1 MRYIG
6 IDLAA
11 PQAVAC
17 VLEGGRPT
25 VVAGAAARWTGTS
38 SESPIPLL
46 THLAAEAKARLG
58 SADVGAVLAAPAYA
72 SIAER
77 RALEVACTQ
86 AGFAVARVVSA
97 TTAIGVAYTF
107 TQHPESATILTIDL
121 AADAYGLSLVEA
133 RRDVVEILAVHGGAT
148 ADPLSAARAA
158 LDRMLAE
165 FDLTPGEI
173 GQVVAAGDGL
183 RFPAAQQW
191 IHELERGRP
200 PYRALP
206 PEQLIAA
213 GAAVRAAALDG
224 AINALVREV
233 LPIDLGVVTAG
244 GQCAELVVRNTAVP
258 VGWTRTFTTTVDQ
271 QTSARIRIV
280 ESRNAFA
287 SVGELGAIVLTG
299 LLPAPAGTTEIEV
312 AVDITADGRI
322 TITARDLTTTAAQS
336 MTLPSAP
343 APPGTGGDEIVAVA
357 TTAPPA
363 AAANPAPPPRPIETV
378 GMSEPQQ
385 NLAGDQV
392 RPSAPGYQPSQQ
404 ILAAAQNHRLGRH
417 EATYPHRYFDR
428 LPTGPIIATVIVL
441 AILAI
446 GLARGGPVVLGLI
459 PFMAVVIAGWRWL
472 PTFLESPR
480 HALARFAYLPVRG
493 VGFGSRTAQLSLFE
507 HGLVVAAGS
516 RTTVFRWDTV
526 TVRQD
531 IVQHRYYGRP
541 TRLTYTFM
549 LTDPSGESFRIT
561 GRFAQPDAW
570 AKQLRQHVIE
580 AQLPR
585 AYADVSSGAEITFGP
600 LRVTATTLAAHARS
614 VHWSQVEE
622 IRVRSG
628 FLSVRV
634 AGQWLSL
641 AKIAVNAVPNYFVF
655 LALADRLRAQA
666 ASR

>member
-1 MRYIG
+1 MRYVG

-25 VVAGAAARWTGTS
+25 VVAGAPARWTGTS

-46 THLAAEAKARLG
+46 AHLAAEAKARLG

-86 AGFAVARVVSA
+86 AGFAAARVVSA
-97 TTAIGVAYTF
+97 TTAIGVACTF
-107 TQHPESATILTIDL
+107 TQRPESATMLAIDL

-148 ADPLSAARAA
+148 ADPLSAVRAT

-165 FDLTPGEI
+165 FDLTIGEI
-173 GQVVAAGDGL
+173 GQVAAAGDGL
-183 RFPAAQQW
+183 RLPAAQQW
-191 IHELERGRP
+191 IRELEQGRP

-206 PEQLIAA
+206 PEQLIAS
-213 GAAVRAAALDG
+213 GAAVQAAALDG

-287 SVGELGAIVLTG
+287 SIGELGTIVLTG

-312 AVDITADGRI
+312 SVDITADGRI
-322 TITARDLTTTAAQS
+322 TITARDLTTTAVQS

-357 TTAPPA
+357 SNPV
-363 AAANPAPPPRPIETV
+363 PAPPPRPAETV
-378 GMSEPQQ
+378 DMSEPQQ
-385 NLAGDQV
+385 NLAGDRVQS
-392 RPSAPGYQPSQQ
+392 SAPGYQPSQR
-404 ILAAAQNHRLGRH
+404 ILTAARNHQLGRH

-446 GLARGGPVVLGLI
+446 GLARGGVIVLGLI

-493 VGFGSRTAQLSLFE
+493 VGFDSRTAQLSLFE
-507 HGLVVAAGS
+507 HGAVIAAGN
-516 RTTVFRWDTV
+516 RTTVFGWDTV
-526 TVRQD
+526 TMRQD
-531 IVQHRYYGRP
+531 VVQHRYFGRP
-541 TRLTYTFM
+541 SYVTYTFK
-549 LTDPSGESFRIT
+549 LSDPSGESFRIT
-561 GRFAQPDAW
+561 GRFARPDVW
-570 AKQLRQHVIE
+570 AEQLRRHVAE
-580 AQLPR
+580 AQFPR
-585 AYADVSSGAEITFGP
+585 AYAAVSSGAELTFGP
-600 LRVTATTLAAHARS
+600 FRVTATTIAAHERS

-622 IRVRSG
+622 VDTDRG
-628 FLSVRV
+628 FVSVRA
-634 AGQWLSL
+634 AGQRL
-641 AKIAVNAVPNYFVF
+641 AKVTVNALPNHVVF
-655 LALADRLRAQA
+655 LALAQRLRTEA
-666 ASR
+666 ASHR